1 MARTITTKASAVSTR
16 TQDPYTQP
24 AFAVYGSHAS
34 SHGSGFICY
43 NHNLEIHSVFTGDSN
58 QSYSRFRTQSG
69 GGAPEFY
76 NHYNNSAYMEC
87 HTQPGSGAERCN
99 NTCNTGYLGHQNLVS
114 PTEYSSSAGYI
125 VADDGRHRKAQAFR
139 DVMTIVNEENQDY
152 AIFGHHNGGSGTL
165 FSAGTRSAMRYYG
178 EFSVTGI
185 RRFNIIRTGGANHQG
200 CYGSGCYNVKTKKLA
215 IIEYNSSTGRLTPT
229 VWNNVPD
236 LRSLALNGEAQ
247 YSGLTQRSA
256 AYSGETGGPIYQF
269 FQNSANC
276 TVYNTGTHNL
286 NDYSGS
292 DESRYRHQTVLCD
305 NGKIVTFTMTPSN
318 GCVVHRW
325 NADGTYEGE
334 VWNGTWTTSYGFG
347 HGNRFGSR
355 WQVTTS
361 GKYVWA
367 YCPSYYYG
375 AGVYWVCIR
384 VSDGKFIKFQ
394 SNDSTNGRAS
404 APIGMN
410 SMIWTYTENSDGPGL
425 YYKIWELDYYLA
437 ILNDNQTVSLDDN
450 YSAYILD
457 CPTNTTNYP
466 TIVPAMYDTSMF
478 HNNTIPRTIK

>member
-1 MARTITTKASAVSTR
+1 MARTITSKATAISTR

-24 AFAVYGSHAS
+24 AFAVYGSHAN

-58 QSYSRFRTQSG
+58 NAYSRFRSQAG

-76 NHYNNSAYMEC
+76 NNYNNSTYMEC
-87 HTQPGSGAERCN
+87 HGVPSSNSEYVS
-99 NTCNTGYLGHQNLVS
+99 NTCNTGYLGHQNLFS
-114 PTEYSSSAGYI
+114 ATEYSSAAGYI
-125 VADDGRHRKAQAFR
+125 TTDAGRQRKSECFR

-152 AIFGHHNGGSGTL
+152 AIFGYANGTSGTL
-165 FSAGTRSAMRYYG
+165 FSAGPRSAMRYYG
-178 EFSVTGI
+178 EMLQSGI
-185 RRFNIIRTGGANHQG
+185 RRFNIIRTGGTDYNG
-200 CYGSGCYNVKTKKLA
+200 CHGSGCYNVKTKKLA
-215 IIEYNSSTGRLTPT
+215 IIEYNTSTGRIRPT

-236 LRSLALNGEAQ
+236 LRSLSLNGEAQ
-247 YSGLTQRSA
+247 YFGLTQRSA
-256 AYSGETGGPIYQF
+256 AYTNQTGGPAYQF
-269 FQNSANC
+269 FQDTANR
-276 TVYNTGTHNL
+276 TLYNEGTHNL
-286 NDYSGS
+286 SSYSGTA
-292 DESRYRHQTVLCD
+292 EARYRHQTVLCD
-305 NGKIVTFTMTPSN
+305 NGKIVSFTMTPSN

-334 VWNGTWTTSYGFG
+334 VWNGSWTTSYGYEQG
-347 HGNRFGSR
+347 SRFGAR

-394 SNDSTNGRAS
+394 SNDSTHGRAS

-410 SMIWTYTENSDGPGL
+410 SMIWTYTANADGPGI
-425 YYKIWELDYYLA
+425 YWKVWELDYYLA
-437 ILNDNQTVSLDDN
+437 ILADGATVGLDDN
-450 YSAYILD
+450 YTNYVLD

-478 HNNTIPRTIK
+478 HNNTTPRTIK